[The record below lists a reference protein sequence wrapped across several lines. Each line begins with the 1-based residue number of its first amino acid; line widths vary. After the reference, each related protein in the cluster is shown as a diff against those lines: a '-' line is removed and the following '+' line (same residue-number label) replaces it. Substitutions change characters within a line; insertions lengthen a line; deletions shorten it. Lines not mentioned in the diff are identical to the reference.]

1 MPGRASEVKFKEDPN
16 GECMVKED
24 PECMACGT
32 TWYTSNK
39 RLLSESKFTFLMEWV
54 KYSRKWGMM
63 KEFMNPYLTRKF
75 M

>member
-16 GECMVKED
+16 DECMT
-24 PECMACGT
+24 CGT

-54 KYSRKWGMM
+54 KYSRKMGDD
-63 KEFMNPYLTRKF
+63 EGVYEPIPN
-75 M
+75 